1 MVGDG
6 LDWCE
11 YLNMD
16 WKWVREA
23 AHGWGG
29 FKISK
34 NELNMSKSGWE
45 RAENEWAW
53 VKNE

>member
-11 YLNMD
+11 YFNMG
-16 WKWVREA
+16 WKRAREA

-34 NELNMSKSGWE
+34 SELNMSKSG
-45 RAENEWAW
+45 
-53 VKNE
+53 